1 MPTPT
6 PADVSERP
14 AGRSVALA
22 VAVGIA
28 VALVVFAVVFG
39 IVAIPFFA
47 LARFAEGEPGLGRPA
62 VRDNL
67 LTWTL
72 PVSLLAGIAGG
83 TIVGRWYRRGG
94 RLPDPRQQ

>member
-1 MPTPT
+1 MRTREGGGE
-6 PADVSERP
+6 VRS
-14 AGRSVALA
+14 AGRSALLA
-22 VAVGIA
+22 VAVGIV

-47 LARFAEGEPGLGRPA
+47 LARFAEGESGLGRPA

-72 PVSLLAGIAGG
+72 PVSLLAGIVGG
-83 TIVGRWYRRGG
+83 AVVGRWYRRGG
-94 RLPDPRQQ
+94 RLPDPRE